1 MELNLYLLL
10 ALLIALL
17 VIGYLLAKLHR
28 VRGQLSLIKDALAD
42 IKNGNLNRRVLAR
55 ESDLTKQICYDINEI
70 AMSSQ
75 SRLIQQ
81 KQSEQAYKRLMTSLS
96 HDVKTP
102 LASLVGYL
110 EAVESKMV
118 TGADQEEYIRVAME
132 KAHHLK
138 DFVTALFEWVKLD
151 AGEQIFHF
159 EVCDLNEL
167 SRNIMADWVPL
178 LESHDLTY
186 EIEIPETE
194 YMTRVDPT
202 AYTRILNNLLQNILT
217 HSGARQVTLTV
228 TETEQQAKIIVADNG
243 KGISAA
249 DLPHIFERMYQ
260 CDHSRSAK
268 GNVKLGQHLPSYFR
282 KLCEITE
289 LFLKKLSLGKV
300 MARFVFYTGLVVG
313 YAGIAIT
320 ALPHRKRGNKY
331 ERLLDRN
338 KTTDKNLWRPGC
350 CKKY

>member
-1 MELNLYLLL
+1 MDVNLYLLL
-10 ALLIALL
+10 ALLATLL
-17 VIGYLLAKLHR
+17 VIAYLLTRLHR
-28 VRGQLSLIKDALAD
+28 VRGQLSLIKDALMD
-42 IKNGNLNRRVLAR
+42 IKSGNLNRRVLVR
-55 ESDLTKQICYDINEI
+55 ESDMTKQICYDINEI

-118 TGADQEEYIRVAME
+118 TGAEQEEYIRVAAE

-138 DFVTALFEWVKLD
+138 EFVTVLFEWVKLD
-151 AGEQIFHF
+151 AGEQICHF
-159 EVCDLNEL
+159 ELCDLNEL

-186 EIEIPETE
+186 DIEIPETE
-194 YMTRVDPT
+194 YMTRVDST

-217 HSGARQVTLTV
+217 HSVASQVSLTV
-228 TETEQQAKIIVADNG
+228 TETEQQAKIVVADNG
-243 KGISAA
+243 KGISIS

-260 CDHSRSAK
+260 CDHSRAAK
-268 GNVKLGQHLPSYFR
+268 GNGLGLSIA
-282 KLCEITE
+282 KE
-289 LFLKKLSLGKV
+289 LVSVHKG
-300 MARFVFYTGLVVG
+300 T
-313 YAGIAIT
+313 IT
-320 ALPHRKRGNKY
+320 AASIPGAGTTFTIMLPKA
-331 ERLLDRN
+331 L
-338 KTTDKNLWRPGC
+338 
-350 CKKY
+350 

>member
-1 MELNLYLLL
+1 MDVNLYLLL
-10 ALLIALL
+10 ALLATLL
-17 VIGYLLAKLHR
+17 VIAYLLTRLHR
-28 VRGQLSLIKDALAD
+28 VRGQLSLIKDALMD
-42 IKNGNLNRRVLAR
+42 IKSGNLNRRVLVR
-55 ESDLTKQICYDINEI
+55 ESDMTKQICYDINEI

-118 TGADQEEYIRVAME
+118 TGAEQEEYIRVAAE

-138 DFVTALFEWVKLD
+138 EFVTVLFEWVKLD

-159 EVCDLNEL
+159 ELCDLNEI

-194 YMTRVDPT
+194 YMTRVDST

-217 HSGARQVTLTV
+217 HSVASQVSLTV
-228 TETEQQAKIIVADNG
+228 TETEQQAKIVVADNG
-243 KGISAA
+243 KGISAS

-260 CDHSRSAK
+260 CDHSRAAK
-268 GNVKLGQHLPSYFR
+268 GNGLGLSIA
-282 KLCEITE
+282 KE
-289 LFLKKLSLGKV
+289 LVSVHKG
-300 MARFVFYTGLVVG
+300 T
-313 YAGIAIT
+313 IT
-320 ALPHRKRGNKY
+320 AASVPGAGTTFIIMLPKA
-331 ERLLDRN
+331 L
-338 KTTDKNLWRPGC
+338 
-350 CKKY
+350 

>member
-1 MELNLYLLL
+1 MAINLYLLL
-10 ALLIALL
+10 SLLAALL
-17 VIGYLLAKLHR
+17 VIGYLLARLHR
-28 VRGQLSLIKDALAD
+28 IQEQLSLIRDALTD
-42 IKNGNLNRRVLAR
+42 IRAGNLNRRILAR

-75 SRLIQQ
+75 SQLIQQ

-118 TGADQEEYIRVAME
+118 MGAEQEEYIRVATE

-138 DFVTALFEWVKLD
+138 EFVTALFEWVKLD

-159 EVCDLNEL
+159 ELCDLNEL
-167 SRNIMADWVPL
+167 SRDIMADWVPL
-178 LESHDLTY
+178 LESHGLTY

-194 YMTRVDPT
+194 FMTRVDFT

-217 HSGARQVTLTV
+217 HSAASQVCLTV
-228 TETEQQAKIIVADNG
+228 TETEEQAKITVTDNG
-243 KGISAA
+243 KGIAA
-249 DLPHIFERMYQ
+249 SDLPHIFERMYQ

-268 GNVKLGQHLPSYFR
+268 GNGLGLSIA
-282 KLCEITE
+282 KE
-289 LFLKKLSLGKV
+289 LVSIHKG
-300 MARFVFYTGLVVG
+300 T
-313 YAGIAIT
+313 IT
-320 ALPHRKRGNKY
+320 AASIPGAGTTFTITLPKA
-331 ERLLDRN
+331 L
-338 KTTDKNLWRPGC
+338 
-350 CKKY
+350 

>member
-28 VRGQLSLIKDALAD
+28 VRGQLSIIKDALAD

-70 AMSSQ
+70 ATSSQ

-118 TGADQEEYIRVAME
+118 TGAEQEEYIRVAME

-159 EVCDLNEL
+159 EVCDLNERHHGRL
-167 SRNIMADWVPL
+167 
-178 LESHDLTY
+178 
-186 EIEIPETE
+186 
-194 YMTRVDPT
+194 
-202 AYTRILNNLLQNILT
+202 
-217 HSGARQVTLTV
+217 GA
-228 TETEQQAKIIVADNG
+228 AAG
-243 KGISAA
+243 K
-249 DLPHIFERMYQ
+249 
-260 CDHSRSAK
+260 SRS
-268 GNVKLGQHLPSYFR
+268 HL
-282 KLCEITE
+282 
-289 LFLKKLSLGKV
+289 
-300 MARFVFYTGLVVG
+300 
-313 YAGIAIT
+313 
-320 ALPHRKRGNKY
+320 
-331 ERLLDRN
+331 
-338 KTTDKNLWRPGC
+338 
-350 CKKY
+350 

>member
-1 MELNLYLLL
+1 MDVNLYLLL
-10 ALLIALL
+10 ALLATLL
-17 VIGYLLAKLHR
+17 VIAYLLTRLHR
-28 VRGQLSLIKDALAD
+28 VRGQLSLIKDALMD
-42 IKNGNLNRRVLAR
+42 IKSGNLNRRVLVR
-55 ESDLTKQICYDINEI
+55 ESDMTKQICYDINEI

-118 TGADQEEYIRVAME
+118 TGAEQEEYIRVAAE

-138 DFVTALFEWVKLD
+138 EFVTVLFEWVKLD

-159 EVCDLNEL
+159 ELCDLNEL

-178 LESHDLTY
+178 LENHNLSY
-186 EIEIPETE
+186 EIEIP
-194 YMTRVDPT
+194 

-217 HSGARQVTLTV
+217 HSVASQVSLTV
-228 TETEQQAKIIVADNG
+228 TETEQQAKIVVADNG
-243 KGISAA
+243 KGISAS

-260 CDHSRSAK
+260 CDHSRAAK
-268 GNVKLGQHLPSYFR
+268 GNGLGLSIA
-282 KLCEITE
+282 KE
-289 LFLKKLSLGKV
+289 LVSVHKG
-300 MARFVFYTGLVVG
+300 T
-313 YAGIAIT
+313 IT
-320 ALPHRKRGNKY
+320 AASIPGAGTTFTIMLPKA
-331 ERLLDRN
+331 L
-338 KTTDKNLWRPGC
+338 
-350 CKKY
+350 

>member
-1 MELNLYLLL
+1 MDVNLYLLL
-10 ALLIALL
+10 ALLATLL
-17 VIGYLLAKLHR
+17 VIAYLLTRLHR
-28 VRGQLSLIKDALAD
+28 VRGQLSLIKDALMD
-42 IKNGNLNRRVLAR
+42 IKSGNLNRRVLVR
-55 ESDLTKQICYDINEI
+55 ESDMTKQICYDINEI

-118 TGADQEEYIRVAME
+118 TGAEQEEYIRVAAE

-138 DFVTALFEWVKLD
+138 EFVTVLFEWVQLD

-159 EVCDLNEL
+159 ELCDLNEL

-194 YMTRVDPT
+194 YMTRVDST

-217 HSGARQVTLTV
+217 HSVASQVSLTV
-228 TETEQQAKIIVADNG
+228 TETEQQAKIVVADNG
-243 KGISAA
+243 KGISIS

-260 CDHSRSAK
+260 CDHSRAAK
-268 GNVKLGQHLPSYFR
+268 GNGLGLSIA
-282 KLCEITE
+282 KE
-289 LFLKKLSLGKV
+289 LGSVHKG
-300 MARFVFYTGLVVG
+300 T
-313 YAGIAIT
+313 IT
-320 ALPHRKRGNKY
+320 AASIPGAGTTFTIMLPKA
-331 ERLLDRN
+331 L
-338 KTTDKNLWRPGC
+338 
-350 CKKY
+350 